1 RSGRRLRLP
10 FRRRRARRAHTPRR
24 TRRRA
29 RRGGRRRRTGRRCAR
44 GPGRRSPRRCDARR
58 CDPRRSRPGSVCVT
72 SVLWDLYVIAGY
84 TGAHLARAL
93 PPILIAFL
101 LSLPLAKLANSRGW
115 LRTSV
120 TTGSSL
126 MYAIPSLPLFVL
138 LPGLIGAGVRSPA
151 NIIIALS
158 LYGLA
163 LMVPTASDAFRSV
176 SRDVLGSATAQG
188 FAPRARFLQVELPLA
203 GPVLLGGVR
212 VVAVSTISL

>member
-1 RSGRRLRLP
+1 MSW
-10 FRRRRARRAHTPRR
+10 
-24 TRRRA
+24 
-29 RRGGRRRRTGRRCAR
+29 
-44 GPGRRSPRRCDARR
+44 
-58 CDPRRSRPGSVCVT
+58 
-72 SVLWDLYVIAGY
+72 VLGNLDVIAGY
-84 TGAHLARAL
+84 TGAHLVQAL

-138 LPGLIGAGVRSPA
+138 LPGLIGTGVRSPA

-212 VVAVSTISL
+212 VVAVSTISLVTVGGVLGVPSLGMLFVDGVRRGIAAEIAAGIVATVALALLTDALLVLLGRAVMPWTRRPEVRRP

>member
-1 RSGRRLRLP
+1 
-10 FRRRRARRAHTPRR
+10 
-24 TRRRA
+24 
-29 RRGGRRRRTGRRCAR
+29 
-44 GPGRRSPRRCDARR
+44 
-58 CDPRRSRPGSVCVT
+58 
-72 SVLWDLYVIAGY
+72 
-84 TGAHLARAL
+84 
-93 PPILIAFL
+93 
-101 LSLPLAKLANSRGW
+101 W

-138 LPGLIGAGVRSPA
+138 LPGLIGTGVRSPA

-176 SRDVLGSATAQG
+176 SRDVLGSATAHG

-203 GPVLLGGVR
+203 GPVLLVGVR
-212 VVAVSTISL
+212 VVAVSTISLVTIGRVLGVPSLGMLFVDGVRRGIAAEIAAGIVATVALALLTDALLVLLGRAVMTWTRRPEVRRPCPATPSSAPCSGSPTPPPGTDPPGSRCAPSSTSA